1 MSSANSNPNETFKVL
16 DVGCGRSLNLVDVPV
31 GAHIV
36 GIDLDEAA
44 LAINEGLDEA
54 IVGDV
59 EKFELPMDEYDL
71 IVCQDVLEHLRN
83 PGAALERLV
92 TAVKPGGRIE
102 VRVPWV
108 FSAKA
113 LIAKFT
119 PHWFHVWVY
128 RTILGSKQAGK
139 PGFGPYPTYLRW
151 NSLTPYKLR
160 KYAESH
166 GLQIEQ
172 CVIEEAVSIRRL
184 CDEKPLLA
192 VMLRIPFPLN
202 DPRFTELRFTA
213 IKPFLK
219 AA

>member
-1 MSSANSNPNETFKVL
+1 MGSANSNETFKVL
-16 DVGCGRSLNLVDVPV
+16 DVGCGRSLHLVDVPA
-31 GAHIV
+31 GAYIV

-54 IVGDV
+54 IVGDI
-59 EKFELPMDEYDL
+59 ETFELPAGEYDL

-83 PGAALERLV
+83 PGAALERMAA
-92 TAVKPGGRIE
+92 AVKPGGRIE

-128 RTILGSKQAGK
+128 RTVLGSKQAGK

-151 NSLTPYKLR
+151 NALTPYKLR

-166 GLQIEQ
+166 GLKIEQ
-172 CVIEEAVSIRRL
+172 CVIEEAASIRRL
-184 CDEKPLLA
+184 CDERRSLA
-192 VMLRIPFPLN
+192 VMLRIPSPLN

-213 IKPFLK
+213 VRPIPK